1 MAKTT
6 TLHTRIETEL
16 KNNAESIFAQLGLT
30 PSDAIKLFYK
40 QVELQGGLP
49 FELKLPPKALAEQR
63 LFEEIALGQDSADK
77 QVTRIYDSIEAL
89 SEFPNMGSALQK
101 YVERTTNLR
110 YLVVD
115 KVYVI
120 IYEINEVVVVI
131 RVFRKDQDFI
141 SILGLE
147 Q

>member
-1 MAKTT
+1 MEIKITPKA
-6 TLHTRIETEL
+6 HSDI
-16 KNNAESIFAQLGLT
+16 AGIFAYVQKDGR
-30 PSDAIKLFYK
+30 
-40 QVELQGGLP
+40 Q
-49 FELKLPPKALAEQR
+49 
-63 LFEEIALGQDSADK
+63 IAVK

>member
-1 MAKTT
+1 
-6 TLHTRIETEL
+6 
-16 KNNAESIFAQLGLT
+16 
-30 PSDAIKLFYK
+30 
-40 QVELQGGLP
+40 
-49 FELKLPPKALAEQR
+49 
-63 LFEEIALGQDSADK
+63 
-77 QVTRIYDSIEAL
+77 
-89 SEFPNMGSALQK
+89 MGSALQK